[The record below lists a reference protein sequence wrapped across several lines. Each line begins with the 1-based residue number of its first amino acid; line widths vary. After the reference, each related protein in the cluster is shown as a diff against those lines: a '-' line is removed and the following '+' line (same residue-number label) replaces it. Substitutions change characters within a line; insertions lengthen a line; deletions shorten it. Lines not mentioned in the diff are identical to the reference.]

1 MNDIHENYN
10 LLDEPSKKMV
20 RAFIHGL
27 LSKKKAATSEMKT
40 YRKNLL
46 KVSQWSDEDIATM
59 DENRKLLDAWKLRE

>member
-20 RAFIHGL
+20 RAFIHSL